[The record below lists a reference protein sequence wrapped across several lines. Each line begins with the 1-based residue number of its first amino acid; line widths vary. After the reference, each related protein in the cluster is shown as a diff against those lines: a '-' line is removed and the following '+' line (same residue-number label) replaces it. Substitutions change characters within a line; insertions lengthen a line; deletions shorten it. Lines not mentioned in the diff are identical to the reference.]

1 MTYKALSD
9 LSPQDKD
16 AALQVQVNRKW
27 EFRGIKYDG
36 PILHIDM
43 VLTDAMVTTNFP
55 LEYIY
60 KKCHHTYMS
69 PKYNLYLLYTCF
81 IDIL

>member
-9 LSPQDKD
+9 LSPQDRD

-55 LEYIY
+55 LE
-60 KKCHHTYMS
+60 
-69 PKYNLYLLYTCF
+69 
-81 IDIL
+81 

>member
-9 LSPQDKD
+9 LSPQDRD

-27 EFRGIKYDG
+27 EFRGIKDDG

-55 LEYIY
+55 LE
-60 KKCHHTYMS
+60 
-69 PKYNLYLLYTCF
+69 
-81 IDIL
+81 

>member
-1 MTYKALSD
+1 MTYNALSD
-9 LSPQDKD
+9 LSPQDRD

-27 EFRGIKYDG
+27 EFRGIKDDG

-60 KKCHHTYMS
+60 KKMPSHIYVS
-69 PKYNLYLLYTCF
+69 Q
-81 IDIL
+81 I

>member
-9 LSPQDKD
+9 LSPQDRD

-27 EFRGIKYDG
+27 EFRGIKDDG
-36 PILHIDM
+36 PILHIDV
-43 VLTDAMVTTNFP
+43 VLTDAMVITNFP

-60 KKCHHTYMS
+60 KNAITHICLPNIICICSIHA
-69 PKYNLYLLYTCF
+69 L
-81 IDIL
+81 